1 MVKLVIFS
9 AFSFAAIP
17 MTTPIFL
24 KQGFSTVLEFSSSP
38 KKVVLGDSQ
47 SFQVEKMENSLVIK
61 AMVPSA
67 QGNLLVYTESKEP
80 KVFLLTA
87 SDEAEPTS
95 YRKIEENA
103 FPVKETQKPNTKPAQ
118 KNIERAL
125 VTSAKIDAKGDF
137 LSVDVMVEASSLR
150 PILPDWDDARLSYE
164 KGSKR
169 AVKVWAERKEVLRD
183 TKIKSRF
190 IFAKPNVP
198 LNLKGVTLEIPL
210 KGEKKIL
217 AVKLGGL

>member
-24 KQGFSTVLEFSSSP
+24 KQGFSTVLEFSSTP

-61 AMVPSA
+61 ALVPSA
-67 QGNLLVYTESKEP
+67 QGNLLVYTQKKEP

-95 YRKIEENA
+95 YRKIEESFIA
-103 FPVKETQKPNTKPAQ
+103 QKETQKPNIKPAQ
-118 KNIERAL
+118 KSIERAL
-125 VTSAKIDAKGDF
+125 VTSAKIDGKGDF

-150 PILPDWDDARLSYE
+150 PILPDWDGARLSYE

-169 AVKVWAERKEVLRD
+169 AFKVWAERKEVLRD